1 MRQQIAGMAVG
12 LIMLGTGS
20 AQAALWAWGCQ
31 GQLTAPDQTVIFT
44 RYQIVVLEGKRPPLK
59 PQDLLGEEAL
69 NPLIDTPRNAYD
81 PNNINS
87 GFQDKVITFTRDT
100 EPKSQITLTE
110 QSSRRLSHKAK
121 LVCGR
126 DDVTDM
132 FRKVYRYQRDNETPR
147 TLTMQCIEYTLS
159 TRGGR
164 KGCD

>member
-1 MRQQIAGMAVG
+1 MRQQIAGMAAG

-20 AQAALWAWGCQ
+20 AQAATWAWGCQ

-44 RYQIVVLEGKRPPLK
+44 RYQMVVLDGKRPPLK
-59 PQDLLGEEAL
+59 PLDLLGEEAL
-69 NPLIDTPRNAYD
+69 KPLIAGGLAGYD
-81 PNNINS
+81 PDNVNDGLVKSIA
-87 GFQDKVITFTRDT
+87 FTRDAPT
-100 EPKSQITLTE
+100 KSKITLTE

-126 DDVTDM
+126 DETTDT
-132 FRKVYRYQRDNETPR
+132 FRKVYRYERDGEAPR